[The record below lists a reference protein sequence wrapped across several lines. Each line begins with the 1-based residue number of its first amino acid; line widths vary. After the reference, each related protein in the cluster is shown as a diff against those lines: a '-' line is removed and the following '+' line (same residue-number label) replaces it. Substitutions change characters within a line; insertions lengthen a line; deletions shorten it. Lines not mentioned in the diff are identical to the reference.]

1 MLFTPAESA
10 GKKNN
15 LIRHRAEANTGMR
28 VRTGFTVWQLFAAWR
43 VGCFAM
49 DQENIL
55 DLLDGGGKN
64 SDRKLAAQIAG
75 RARVHLAVVK
85 RDFRLGG

>member
-1 MLFTPAESA
+1 
-10 GKKNN
+10 
-15 LIRHRAEANTGMR
+15 
-28 VRTGFTVWQLFAAWR
+28 
-43 VGCFAM
+43 M